1 MRQPSFL
8 RRHREHDRLDPPELP
23 LVEVEPLHLLAEPGN
38 ELEHALQRPHLPQHP
53 VAREEVVEGELSGAD
68 ALLHLRLLVLL
79 DRRLRLLD
87 ERHDVAHAEDP
98 RGHPVRMEVLE
109 LVELLSDGDEL
120 HRTPRD
126 SPNGERRAS
135 ARVAVELREH
145 DAVEGDALL
154 ESERDVH
161 RLLTRHR
168 VEHEEHVRR
177 LRRPRNPLELGHE
190 LVVDVQSTRGVEDH
204 DVQAVRASRVE
215 PLRRGRDGI
224 GAVEGEHGQLDL
236 PAELL
241 ELVDGRRALEVAG
254 DEPWPLRLASEQ
266 EPELRGCRRL
276 PRALQAG
283 EEDHG
288 GRAAE
293 SEPRVA
299 RAHERGELLVDD
311 LHHLLPR
318 REAPQDVLSER
329 ALLDRGSE
337 VTRDLEVHVRL
348 EEREP
353 DLAHRL
359 RDGVLVEADRSGRG
373 RRAWP
378 GACPRGCRT
387 RPGSVRLDVCMLDAM
402 RRRRP
407 QGGSYTRSVDES
419 ATSRRDLPTGTV
431 TLVFADVEGSTR
443 LLHLLGERFAPARAR
458 MRDVVRA
465 ADARHGGAEVDWAG
479 DGVFLAFSSARSAL
493 AAVVE
498 IQRALADEPSPSDEA
513 LRLRMG
519 IHTGEPTLGDEG
531 YVGMDVVVAARICAA
546 AHGDQVV
553 VSRATRDMAGDEPVP
568 GGSYKPLGKHRL
580 KDVPGGTQLFQ
591 LLAPGLHDDFPPL
604 RTLSAT
610 SLPTLHHRLV
620 GRADALARIESLLE
634 EPNVRL
640 VTITGPGGAG
650 KSRLALEVAAGCRA
664 RPARSPGRARPGDG
678 CRLSSPTRSRARSA
692 SGSRPT
698 ARSSRPSQTR

>member
-1 MRQPSFL
+1 MSSSSTCS
-8 RRHREHDRLDPPELP
+8 
-23 LVEVEPLHLLAEPGN
+23 
-38 ELEHALQRPHLPQHP
+38 RPAVSRITTSRP
-53 VAREEVVEGELSGAD
+53 
-68 ALLHLRLLVLL
+68 
-79 DRRLRLLD
+79 
-87 ERHDVAHAEDP
+87 
-98 RGHPVRMEVLE
+98 
-109 LVELLSDGDEL
+109 
-120 HRTPRD
+120 
-126 SPNGERRAS
+126 S
-135 ARVAVELREH
+135 ARA
-145 DAVEGDALL
+145 G
-154 ESERDVH
+154 
-161 RLLTRHR
+161 
-168 VEHEEHVRR
+168 
-177 LRRPRNPLELGHE
+177 
-190 LVVDVQSTRGVEDH
+190 
-204 DVQAVRASRVE
+204 VE

-241 ELVDGRRALEVAG
+241 ELVDGRRALEVAR
-254 DEPWPLRLASEQ
+254 DEPWSLRLASEQ

-293 SEPRVA
+293 SEPRVP

-329 ALLDRGSE
+329 AFLDRGSE

-359 RDGVLVEADRSGRG
+359 RDGVLVEATAPTETAERGLELVGEGVEHGPEVYVRSHALRP
-373 RRAWP
+373 RA
-378 GACPRGCRT
+378 
-387 RPGSVRLDVCMLDAM
+387 
-402 RRRRP
+402 RRRP

-498 IQRALADEPSPSDEA
+498 IQRVLADEPSPSDEA

-568 GGSYKPLGKHRL
+568 SGSYKPLGKHRL

-591 LLAPGLHDDFPPL
+591 LLAPDLHDEFPPL

-650 KSRLALEVAAGCRA
+650 KSRLALEVAAA
-664 RPARSPGRARPGDG
+664 PRSTGPFIW
-678 CRLSSPTRSRARSA
+678 
-692 SGSRPT
+692 SGSPR
-698 ARSSRPSQTR
+698 